1 MLRADCRNF
10 TISSP
15 IPTLSVSNFDGL
27 GSRRDRFFAAWMFNE
42 LALSSS
48 RLPRIPTYLH
58 SGHTKVR
65 RSKSGGSGV
74 TRQSIIGT
82 RHLGHGLPLISLAVA
97 YDASMVPVRLRQISA
112 AAQYCSLTA
121 TRCAPRPKKF
131 PARKALGS
139 HAGSRK
145 LVVSVPCHANGT
157 RMQSSDVAANCLV
170 KIAHRAAAH
179 RSVRRCR
186 AIETRIF

>member
-10 TISSP
+10 TMSSP

-27 GSRRDRFFAAWMFNE
+27 GSRRDRFFAAWMFSE
-42 LALSSS
+42 LALGTATH
-48 RLPRIPTYLH
+48 PRYLH
-58 SGHTKVR
+58 SGHMKVW

-82 RHLGHGLPLISLAVA
+82 RHLGRRLPLISLAVE